1 MRKLTLD
8 LNALRV
14 QSFATDEEG
23 PRPFGTVHGRQKNTG
38 PETVC
43 TASPGC
49 ASRDRCADTD
59 EPPPPPPYSD
69 VGCPRTTPD
78 SCGPKNPGRVGGPG
92 PDPSRPDR

>member
-14 QSFATDEEG
+14 QSFTPDEDG
-23 PRPFGTVHGRQKNTG
+23 PLPFGTVHGRQKDTG

-49 ASRDRCADTD
+49 ASGDRCAGGDR
-59 EPPPPPPYSD
+59 PPSP
-69 VGCPRTTPD
+69 PRTHGVECNDPRTIPE
-78 SCGPKNPGRVGGPG
+78 SCAPCVN
-92 PDPSRPDR
+92 